1 MQLAAPPAVCK
12 LLDALPVSGSSAKW
26 TVLRYLQASTDTG
39 SILNLAWMSDGTQLA
54 GAGANGNICFA
65 QLVGLTANV
74 GPIRATLTDSNSVE
88 VYHLLDETSDE
99 LDFRDRVI
107 KMCLGGTSLL
117 FIILIMHMSSAL
129 SSLRINSPH

>member
-1 MQLAAPPAVCK
+1 MQLTAPPAVCK
-12 LLDALPVSGSSAKW
+12 LLYAVPVSSTSAKW
-26 TVLRYLQASTDTG
+26 TVFRHLQASTDTG

-74 GPIRATLTDSNSVE
+74 GPIRATLTDSTSVE
-88 VYHLLDETSDE
+88 VYHLLEETTDE

-117 FIILIMHMSSAL
+117 SS
-129 SSLRINSPH
+129 S